1 MLSPAARWRAF
12 LTGAIGTKRAGSRFQ
27 GWEEIDVPTKIKE
40 PPPPKPDPK
49 KAPVRPD
56 KEASPEPQH
65 VDPPPRDVRE
75 APSPNPNGD
84 KKS

>member
-1 MLSPAARWRAF
+1 MDMPS
-12 LTGAIGTKRAGSRFQ
+12 KVK
-27 GWEEIDVPTKIKE
+27 D
-40 PPPPKPDPK
+40 PPPKPDTNK
-49 KAPVRPD
+49 TLRRPD

-75 APSPNPNGD
+75 APAPNPNGD